1 VNGRAVIVAG
11 FAAIILAM
19 LWTDVAA
26 RRGAGPAGLVPL
38 GEALTAALRRTAG
51 RAVVLG
57 VWLWLGWHFL
67 AR

>member
-1 VNGRAVIVAG
+1 MTARAVITTG
-11 FAAIILAM
+11 FAVILALM
-19 LWTDVAA
+19 LAVDLAA
-26 RRGAGPAGLVPL
+26 RREGARRLAPL
-38 GEALTAALRRTAG
+38 GEVLIAASRTIAG

>member
-1 VNGRAVIVAG
+1 MTARALIAAG
-11 FAAIILAM
+11 FAAILLVMLAV
-19 LWTDVAA
+19 DVAG
-26 RRGAGPAGLVPL
+26 RRSAGPARAPL
-38 GEALTAALRRTAG
+38 AEALTAALRTAAG